1 MKIQRAIMATDANPE
16 YYQFWPVVAKRW
28 SSWGITPTLAVVSDK
43 KIDIDERL
51 GDVVYHIPNPDVPT
65 PQQAQIIRLF
75 LAASYEDDVCLISD
89 IDMLP
94 LRKDYFTK
102 TVEHYNNANF
112 VVYSSDA
119 YPPADPAYPAYPM
132 CYLASDGENFK
143 EIIGGDLENFNDVV
157 SAWLQEGHGWHTDE
171 KVFFQKLQ
179 KWDAINNLMLLLR
192 RGFNLSPDP
201 ASIARIDRS
210 TGSIY
215 DENLISSKFYVDY
228 HMPRPYEK
236 FKEVIDNI
244 YEKTEEQ

>member
-28 SSWGITPTLAVVSDK
+28 NSWGITPTLAVVSDK
-43 KIDIDERL
+43 KIDIDESL
-51 GDVVYHIPNPDVPT
+51 GDVIYHTPNPDVPT

-94 LRKDYFTK
+94 LKKDYFTK
-102 TVEHYNNANF
+102 TIEVYDNVSF

-119 YPPADPAYPAYPM
+119 YPPTDPAFPAYPM

-143 EIIGGDLENFNDVV
+143 EIIEGDLESFNDVV
-157 SAWLQEGHGWHTDE
+157 VAWLEEGHGWHTDE

-179 KWDAINNLMLLLR
+179 KWDAINNLMIPLR
-192 RGFNLSPDP
+192 RGFNMSPDP
-201 ASIARIDRS
+201 ASIGR
-210 TGSIY
+210 
-215 DENLISSKFYVDY
+215 NLISSGFYIDY

-244 YEKTEEQ
+244 YKKTEEQ